1 MARDVMIMVAPN
13 GARRG
18 KADHPAI
25 PLTPAEIVTAAV
37 DSAAAGAAAIHLHV
51 RDRDGNH
58 SLDPDLYRATLTPL
72 RQALPELVIQ
82 VTTEAVGRYSPAE
95 QMATVRALRPKAVS
109 IALRE
114 LVPDAASE
122 ADAAAF
128 FAWVTASGVA
138 PQFILYTPEEVTRCL
153 DLVRRGV
160 IPFAE
165 PFLLFVLGRYS
176 VGQQSEPADLSP
188 FAAALGNHRFP
199 WAVCAFGR
207 QEAACA
213 VAAARLGGHVRVGF
227 ENNLHLP
234 DGTLAPDNAALVAA
248 VADLIRGEGCG
259 IMDPRG
265 ARRMM
270 GIAAA

>member
-248 VADLIRGEGCG
+248 VADQIRGEGCG